1 MWEKMILSISNSNL
15 NLEFGFEL
23 IISVAITDAEKSE
36 FDVLLFLCIGI
47 DIMILKKIVKGIV
60 FHRLILYKQHY

>member
-1 MWEKMILSISNSNL
+1 MILSISNSNL

>member
-1 MWEKMILSISNSNL
+1 MILSISNSNL

-47 DIMILKKIVKGIV
+47 DIMILKKIVKGIE
-60 FHRLILYKQHY
+60 FHRFILYKQHY